1 MSRPVLTISSKNY
14 SSWSL
19 RGWLL
24 CRLAGLDFDEQVISI
39 DDPEN
44 RALARQL
51 LRVSVIYLPLLLL
64 AMMLD
69 ANGRLLF

>member
-1 MSRPVLTISSKNY
+1 MRIIPSP
-14 SSWSL
+14 
-19 RGWLL
+19 
-24 CRLAGLDFDEQVISI
+24 

-64 AMMLD
+64 AMLLD
-69 ANGRLLF
+69 AKGRLLF